1 MPTRTMNSLE
11 TISIPDTD
19 LKRVV
24 IIGAGFG
31 GLEVSQRLANSGYQ
45 VVLIDKNNYH
55 QFQPLLYQVAMATVE
70 PSAIIFPLRKIFRK
84 KEHVFVRIATVE
96 KVDPQTQMLTT
107 SMGSLSYDYL
117 VFAMGA
123 RSNFFGNKQLEELSI
138 PMKSVSEALFL
149 RNAILED
156 FEKAIETEDYDERQ
170 KLLDIVIVGGG
181 ATGVE
186 LAGSLAEMKKQI
198 FPKDYYEIDTLEI
211 DIHLIQGGER
221 LLAGMSEYA
230 SQATLDYLTE
240 LGIKVQLKTRVTGY
254 DGETVLLGDG
264 TTIPSRKLIWAA
276 GISGNPVEGLPEE
289 SIVRGNRMAVD
300 EYNRVE
306 NCENIFAIGDIAS
319 MVSEKYPHAHPQ
331 VAQVAIQQG
340 KLLAR
345 NLHRLHKGKPLLPFS
360 YQDKGSMA
368 TIGRRKA
375 VADLPGLKL
384 KGNLASLIW
393 MFIHLISLFGLRN
406 KIAVFF
412 NWMILYFTNDPFLRV
427 NIKPAKRKRG
437 VMKE

>member
-1 MPTRTMNSLE
+1 MNSLE

-19 LKRVV
+19 QQRVV
-24 IIGAGFG
+24 IVGAGFG
-31 GLEVSQRLANSGYQ
+31 GLEVSQKLAKSGYQ

-84 KEHVFVRIATVE
+84 KENVFVRIAEVE
-96 KVDPQTQMLTT
+96 EVDPNSRRVYT
-107 SMGSLSYDYL
+107 SVGSLSYDYL

-123 RSNFFGNKQLEELSI
+123 RSNFFGNKEIEELSI

-156 FEKAIETEDYDERQ
+156 FELAIETADYEERQ

-186 LAGSLAEMKKQI
+186 LAGSLAEMKKRI

-211 DIHLIQGGER
+211 DIHLIQGGDR
-221 LLAGMSEYA
+221 LLAGMSSFSSDSTLEY
-230 SQATLDYLTE
+230 LKK

-254 DGETVLLGDG
+254 DGETVFLGNG
-264 TTIPSRKLIWAA
+264 TTIPSKKLIWAA
-276 GISGNPVEGLPEE
+276 GISGNPVKGLPEE
-289 SIVRGNRMAVD
+289 SIARGNRMVVD
-300 EYNRVE
+300 EYNRVAH
-306 NCENIFAIGDIAS
+306 CEDIFAIGDIAS
-319 MVSEKYPHAHPQ
+319 MTSEKYPYAHPQ

-340 KLLAR
+340 KLLAK
-345 NLHRLHKGKPLLPFS
+345 NLKRLQAGKPMLPFS
-360 YQDKGSMA
+360 YRDKGSMA
-368 TIGRRKA
+368 TIGRKKA
-375 VADLPGLKL
+375 VADLPGIKL

-393 MFIHLISLFGLRN
+393 MFIHLVSLFGLRN

-412 NWMILYFTNDPFLRV
+412 NWMILYFTNDPYLRV

-437 VMKE
+437 GSE

>member
-1 MPTRTMNSLE
+1 MNSLE

-19 LKRVV
+19 QQRVV

-31 GLEVSQRLANSGYQ
+31 GLEVAQRLGKSGYQ

-55 QFQPLLYQVAMATVE
+55 QFQPLLYQVAMAAVE

-84 KEHVFVRIATVE
+84 KENVLVRIAEVE
-96 KVDPQTQMLTT
+96 EVDPQSKRIKT
-107 SMGSLSYDYL
+107 SMGSLSFDYL

-123 RSNFFGNKQLEELSI
+123 RSNFFGNKQIEELSI

-156 FEKAIETEDYDERQ
+156 FEEAIETADYEERQ

-186 LAGSLAEMKKQI
+186 LAGSLAEMKKRI

-211 DIHLIQGGER
+211 DIHLIQGGEK
-221 LLAGMSEYA
+221 LLAGMSTFSSE
-230 SQATLDYLTE
+230 STLDYLE
-240 LGIKVQLKTRVTGY
+240 KLGIKVQLKTRVTGY
-254 DGETVLLGDG
+254 DGETVFLGNG

-276 GISGNPVEGLPEE
+276 GITGNPVKGLPEE
-289 SIVRGNRMAVD
+289 SIARGNRMVVD
-300 EYNRVE
+300 EYNRVAH
-306 NCENIFAIGDIAS
+306 CENIFAIGDIAS
-319 MVSEKYPHAHPQ
+319 MTSEKYPYAHPQ

-340 KLLAR
+340 KLLAK
-345 NLHRLHKGKPLLPFS
+345 NLKRLQKGSPLLPFS
-360 YQDKGSMA
+360 YKDRGSMA
-368 TIGRRKA
+368 TIGRKKA
-375 VADLPGLKL
+375 VADLPGIKL

-393 MFIHLISLFGLRN
+393 LFIHLVSLFGLRN

-412 NWMILYFTNDPFLRV
+412 NWMILYFTNDPYLRV
-427 NIKPAKRKRG
+427 NIKPEERKRG
-437 VMKE
+437 VVEE

>member
-1 MPTRTMNSLE
+1 MNSLE
-11 TISIPDTD
+11 KISIPDTNQ
-19 LKRVV
+19 KRVV
-24 IIGAGFG
+24 IVGAGFG

-70 PSAIIFPLRKIFRK
+70 PSSIIFPLRKIFRK
-84 KEHVFVRIATVE
+84 KENVYVRIAEVE
-96 KVDPQTQMLTT
+96 EVDPQTQQLKT

-123 RSNFFGNKQLEELSI
+123 RSNFFGNKQIEELSI

-149 RNAILED
+149 RNAMLED
-156 FEKAIETEDYDERQ
+156 FEKAIETRDYEVRQ

-211 DIHLIQGGER
+211 DIYLIQGGDK
-221 LLAGMSEYA
+221 LLAGMSEFA
-230 SQATLDYLTE
+230 SEATLDYLTQ
-240 LGIKVQLKTRVTGY
+240 LGIKVRLNTRVTGY
-254 DGETVLLGDG
+254 DGETVFLGDG
-264 TTIPSRKLIWAA
+264 TTIPSQKLIWAA
-276 GISGNPVEGLPEE
+276 GISGNPVKGLPAE

-300 EYNRVE
+300 EYNQVK
-306 NCENIFAIGDIAS
+306 NCEHIFAIGDIAS
-319 MVSEKYPHAHPQ
+319 MASEKYPDGHPQ

-340 KLLAR
+340 KLLAK
-345 NLHRLHKGKPLLPFS
+345 NLKRLHNGKPMLPFS
-360 YQDKGSMA
+360 YHDKGSMA
-368 TIGRRKA
+368 TIGRKKA
-375 VADLPGLKL
+375 VADLPWIKL

-412 NWMILYFTNDPFLRV
+412 NWMILYFTKDPYLRV
-427 NIKPAKRKRG
+427 NIKPTKRERA
-437 VMKE
+437 VVKE

>member
-1 MPTRTMNSLE
+1 MNSLE
-11 TISIPDTD
+11 TISIPNTD

-55 QFQPLLYQVAMATVE
+55 QFQPLLYQVAMAAVE

-84 KEHVFVRIATVE
+84 KENVFVRIAKVE
-96 KVDPQTQMLTT
+96 KVDPQKQLLTT

-123 RSNFFGNKQLEELSI
+123 RSNFFGNKEIEELSI

-156 FEKAIETEDYDERQ
+156 FEKAIETADYDERQ

-186 LAGSLAEMKKQI
+186 LAGSLAEMKKRI

-221 LLAGMSEYA
+221 LLAGMSDF
-230 SQATLDYLTE
+230 SSKSTLDYLE
-240 LGIKVQLKTRVTGY
+240 KLGIKVQLKTRVTGY
-254 DGETVLLGDG
+254 DGETVFLGNG

-300 EYNRVE
+300 EFNRVE
-306 NCENIFAIGDIAS
+306 HCENIFAIGDIAS
-319 MVSEKYPHAHPQ
+319 MTSEKFPHAHPQ

-340 KLLAR
+340 KLLAK
-345 NLHRLHKGKPLLPFS
+345 NLKRLQQGKSLLPFS
-360 YQDKGSMA
+360 YRDMGSMA
-368 TIGRRKA
+368 TIGRKKA
-375 VADLPGLKL
+375 VADLPGIKL

-393 MFIHLISLFGLRN
+393 LFIHLVSLFGLRN

-412 NWMILYFTNDPFLRV
+412 NWMILYFTNDPYLRV

-437 VMKE
+437 VIRE